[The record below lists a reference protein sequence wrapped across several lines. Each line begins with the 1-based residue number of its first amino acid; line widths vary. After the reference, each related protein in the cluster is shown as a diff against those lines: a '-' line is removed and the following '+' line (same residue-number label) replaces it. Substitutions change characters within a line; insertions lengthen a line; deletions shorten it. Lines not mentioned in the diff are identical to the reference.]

1 MKKLAKYL
9 KPYLII
15 LVLVLLLLF
24 GQAMS
29 DLNLP
34 NYMSKIVNVGIQQN
48 GVEDQTPKAIS
59 QNGMKLMQTFMLPDE
74 KTLIQDNYT
83 LVSGS
88 DTNAA
93 GDSYASL
100 YPDAEGT
107 QVYVRNEVDSD
118 TLERLDVTFG
128 TATWTFITVMQDYA
142 AQSGESMTTDSS
154 SSVDISSIDFEK
166 LYEMQPRLD
175 QMPASVVES
184 AHEKAAANDVSILKQ
199 SAAAFTGSFYT
210 ELGLDLNV
218 IQRDYI
224 LKVGGAMLVI
234 ALLGGLAAIMVSLF
248 SSRIAAGVARTL
260 RVDIFNRI
268 ESFSNNEFD
277 KFSTAS
283 LITRSTNDVTQIQ
296 TLLTIGIRM
305 LLYSP
310 IMAVGGVIMAINKSS
325 SMSWIIAVACFVL
338 IGLILVVLAV
348 TLPKF
353 KAVQKLIDKLNLVA
367 RENLSGLMVIRAFGT
382 RDFEKDRFDKAN
394 KDLTKTNLFINRTMS
409 FMMPAMMLIM
419 NGVSLL
425 IVWVGAHQ
433 ISESTMQIGDM
444 MAFMQYAMQ
453 IIMSFLMIAMMFIFV
468 PRAAVSA
475 NRIAEVLETKT
486 TIIDPPNPKSLD
498 TGRKGYVEFKDVNF
512 RYQNADEDV
521 LSEISFVAKPG
532 ETTAFIGSTGSGK
545 STLVNLLLRFY
556 DVTQGQVLVNDVDI
570 REVSQKDLRAVIG
583 YVPQRGVLLSGTID
597 SNLRYGKKDA
607 TDEEILTAAQTAQAM
622 EFIDEKTDRFQSEIS
637 QGGDNVSGGQKQ
649 RLSIARALVKR
660 AQIYI
665 FDDSFSALD
674 FQTDIKLRKALKANT
689 GDSTLLIVAQ
699 RVSTIM
705 NAEQIIVLDNGK
717 IVGKGTHKELLKSC
731 PEYYEIASSQLSK
744 EELE

>member
-9 KPYLII
+9 KPYSLL
-15 LVLVLLLLF
+15 LVLVLFLLF

-48 GVEDQTPKAIS
+48 GVEDAAPEAIS
-59 QNGMKLMQTFMLPDE
+59 EAGMKFMQTFMLPDE
-74 KTLIQDNYT
+74 KTLVQDNYA
-83 LVSGS
+83 LVSGT
-88 DTNAA
+88 DTAA
-93 GDSYASL
+93 DGKTYESM
-100 YPDAEGT
+100 YPSGADT
-107 QVYVRNEVDSD
+107 QIYVRGEV
-118 TLERLDVTFG
+118 TGEVLDQLNLTFG
-128 TATWTFITVMQDYA
+128 TATWTFINVMKDFA
-142 AQSGESMTTDSS
+142 SQSGQSASDSS
-154 SSVDISSIDFEK
+154 TVDVKSMDFSK
-166 LYEMQPRLD
+166 LYAMQSRLD
-175 QMPASVVES
+175 QMPASVIES
-184 AHEKAAANDVSILKQ
+184 AHDKAIANDVSILKQ
-199 SAAAFTGSFYT
+199 SGAAITGSFYT
-210 ELGLDLNV
+210 ELGMDLSA
-218 IQRDYI
+218 IQTAYI
-224 LKVGGAMLVI
+224 LKVGGLMLLIAM
-234 ALLGGLAAIMVSLF
+234 LGGLATIFVSLF

-268 ESFSNNEFD
+268 ENFSNNEFD

-310 IMAVGGVIMAINKSS
+310 IMAVGGVIMAIEKSA
-325 SMSWIIAVACFVL
+325 SMSWIIAVACTVL
-338 IGLILVVLAV
+338 IGMILIVLAV
-348 TLPKF
+348 TMPKF
-353 KAVQKLIDKLNLVA
+353 KAVQKLVDRLNLVA

-419 NGVSLL
+419 NGVMLV

-433 ISESTMQIGDM
+433 IAESTMQIGDM

-475 NRIAEVLETKT
+475 NRIAEVLETET
-486 TIIDPPNPKSLD
+486 SVLDPIAPKSMD
-498 TGRKGYVEFKDVNF
+498 TSEKGLVEFKDVNF
-512 RYQNADEDV
+512 RYHGADEDV
-521 LSEISFVAKPG
+521 LSDITFTARPG

-545 STLVNLLLRFY
+545 STIVNLLLRFY
-556 DVTQGQVLVNDVDI
+556 DVTKGQVLVNGVDV
-570 REVSQKDLRAVIG
+570 REVAQKELRSHIG
-583 YVPQRGVLLSGTID
+583 YVPQQGVLLSGTIG
-597 SNLRYGKKDA
+597 SNLRYGKKNA
-607 TDEEILTAAQTAQAM
+607 TEEEIETAAEIAQAM
-622 EFIDEKTDRFQSEIS
+622 DFIGEKQDRFESEIS

-660 AQIYI
+660 AQIYV

-674 FQTDIKLRKALKANT
+674 FQTDVALRKALKANT

-705 NAEQIIVLDNGK
+705 NAEQIIVLDNGR
-717 IVGKGTHKELLKSC
+717 IVGKGTHRELLSDC